1 MDLLTILQ
9 LLAGMGI
16 LIVGAELLVRGASR
30 LAISFGISPLVVGL
44 TVVAYGTSAP
54 ELAVSLQSTLMG
66 KADIAVGNIVGS
78 NIFNVLF
85 ILGLSALITP
95 LVVAKQLIR
104 FDVPIMIGVSIL
116 ALVMG
121 YDGNVGPWEG
131 GALVFGAIVYT
142 TWLIVQSR
150 RQRASELAED
160 KETPARTPL
169 AVNILLVLA
178 GLGLLVLGANWLV
191 EGAVAVA
198 RTVGVSELIIGL
210 TIVAAGT
217 SLPEIATSVVASI
230 RGERDIAVG
239 NVVGSN
245 IFNLLFVLGGA
256 ALFTP
261 SGIVVPASVNG
272 FDMPVMLAVAVA
284 CLPIFFHEGSINRWE
299 GGVFF
304 AYYLA
309 YTLYLVLNATQHD
322 MLPLYSDIMMR
333 FVLPITVLTIGV
345 VTFRFARARPT

>member
-1 MDLLTILQ
+1 M
-9 LLAGMGI
+9 
-16 LIVGAELLVRGASR
+16 RGASR

-54 ELAVSLQSTLMG
+54 ELAVSLQSTLTG

-85 ILGLSALITP
+85 ILGLSALIAP

-121 YDGNVGPWEG
+121 YDGSVGSWEG
-131 GALVFGAIVYT
+131 GALFAGAIIYT

-150 RQRASELAED
+150 RQRAAESAD
-160 KETPARTPL
+160 NTAASPPTPV

-191 EGAVAVA
+191 EGAVAIA
-198 RTVGVSELIIGL
+198 RAVGVSELIIGL

-284 CLPIFFHEGSINRWE
+284 CLPIFFHQGSINRWE